1 MVCAWCGV
9 WSVVFGLWCVCV
21 WCVVCGVWCVVW
33 CVVCGVWSVGCAW
46 CGVWSVVFGVWG
58 VCVVCG
64 VCIGGVE
71 SLQEALWPRGGAA
84 KGRNRRTRNRKLG
97 ADPAELSPVRRLPGA
112 LRAVRRAAAHGGV

>member
-1 MVCAWCGV
+1 MVFGLWGVRVVCGVWSVVCAWCV
-9 WSVVFGLWCVCV
+9 WSVVFGLWGVCV
-21 WCVVCGVWCVVW
+21 
-33 CVVCGVWSVGCAW
+33 